1 MKRKPKKIQI
11 ILTLVFSIYFLG
23 ISNYFLFDNL
33 READFLRSI
42 PAFELPDLGSLVACS
57 ENQLLAFFNYSLLFI
72 TLNSILFLLFNF
84 FLRIP
89 PSSKKSFVLRC

>member
-1 MKRKPKKIQI
+1 MKRKPKKIPI

-33 READFLRSI
+33 KEADFLR
-42 PAFELPDLGSLVACS
+42 PKLAFELPDLGNLVACS
-57 ENQLLAFFNYSLLFI
+57 ENQLLAFFNFSLLFI
-72 TLNSILFLLFNF
+72 TLNSIIFLLFIF
-84 FLRIP
+84 SLRIP